1 MALVL
6 QTATFAHQYLNSF
19 LYSQPKKS
27 ADALKLGVLS
37 SAQIN
42 AAAIIHPVETHPH
55 ITLYGI
61 ASRNQSTAQSQAKK
75 YHFKQAYGSYQAL
88 LDDPEVDV
96 VYISTPN
103 GQHLEWTMKAIN
115 AGKHVLCEKPF
126 MSNGEEAR
134 KVVEL
139 AKEKGVVVEEAFH
152 WQFHPAAHRFR
163 ALLESGEYGRI
174 LRTKALMT
182 ASPGVPE
189 GDIRWQYDL
198 AGGSAMDM
206 TYALSFTRY
215 ALETSHPKHIH
226 SVAMK
231 PYNHD
236 PRVDEAMYA
245 YLTFEASSKVGG
257 GDVQSQIYTDMAR
270 SWTLGII
277 PRFWEYPSIEVETE
291 KAIIYFYNAMMPH
304 LYHYIS
310 VKEKLTGRLSTYRQ
324 YAGGPVWGSHEVSV
338 GGKGGK
344 SGWSTYRW
352 QLEAFVEKVRGGNP
366 PVWVENEE
374 SVVQM
379 EVIDQLYRAAGMP
392 VRGEKTGSQGGDR
405 GKRG

>member
-1 MALVL
+1 
-6 QTATFAHQYLNSF
+6 
-19 LYSQPKKS
+19 
-27 ADALKLGVLS
+27 
-37 SAQIN
+37 
-42 AAAIIHPVETHPH
+42 
-55 ITLYGI
+55 
-61 ASRNQSTAQSQAKK
+61 
-75 YHFKQAYGSYQAL
+75 
-88 LDDPEVDV
+88 
-96 VYISTPN
+96 
-103 GQHLEWTMKAIN
+103 
-115 AGKHVLCEKPF
+115 
-126 MSNGEEAR
+126 
-134 KVVEL
+134 
-139 AKEKGVVVEEAFH
+139 
-152 WQFHPAAHRFR
+152 
-163 ALLESGEYGRI
+163 
-174 LRTKALMT
+174 MT

-215 ALETSHPKHIH
+215 ALETSHPKQIH

-231 PYNHD
+231 PYHHD

-245 YLTFEASSKVGG
+245 YLTFEASSNVGG

-310 VKEKLTGRLSTYRQ
+310 VKEKLTGRVSTYRQ

-366 PVWVENEE
+366 PVWVGNEE

-392 VRGEKTGSQGGDR
+392 VRGENTGSQGRDR
-405 GKRG
+405 EKRG